1 LIRIV
6 DRYLVRETLLTW
18 AAVTAILMLILLSN
32 RFALL
37 LGDAA
42 SGLLPRDTVF
52 ELLGLASVSYFI
64 VVIPVAL
71 FLGVMLALGRLYRDS
86 EMTTLMA
93 CGVSPLQIYRPLIA
107 IAAMLAIILAV
118 LSLVVAPWAVRLTT
132 IIKTYGQHNAQ
143 VGSFESGRF
152 KVDQNGRG
160 VLYAAGVNR
169 NGHEL
174 QNVFI
179 EGPNGERQDVI
190 SADSGTRNV
199 SDESGAG
206 TLVLHDGYRYDGIP
220 GHADFR
226 IVKFAENGIRISP
239 SEPNLGPEGYAAM
252 PTHLLLKDP
261 EIAAASEFQWRL
273 SVPMSAL
280 LLTLLAVPLART
292 SPRQGRYGKLF
303 AAILTYAI
311 YSNMV
316 GIARVWLEKQIVPK
330 GIGIWWVPVLLLL
343 ATLLMLY
350 QQYGWR
356 GMFFTQPSDKH
367 ASD

>member
-1 LIRIV
+1 LTRIV
-6 DRYLVRETLLTW
+6 DRYLVRETVLTW

-42 SGLLPRDTVF
+42 AGRLPRDTVF

-64 VVIPVAL
+64 VVIPVSL
-71 FLGVMLALGRLYRDS
+71 FLAVMLALGRLYRDS

-93 CGVSPLQIYRPLIA
+93 CGVSPGQIYRPLMGIA
-107 IAAMLAIILAV
+107 VILAIILAG
-118 LSLVVAPWAVRLTT
+118 LSLEVAPWAVRLTT
-132 IIKTYGQHNAQ
+132 IIKNYGQHNAQ

-160 VLYAAGVNR
+160 VLYAAGVSG

-174 QNVFI
+174 QNVFMQ
-179 EGPNGERQDVI
+179 GPNGKRQDVI
-190 SADSGTRNV
+190 SANSGTRQV
-199 SDESGAG
+199 SGDSGAG

-220 GHADFR
+220 GQADFR
-226 IVKFAENGIRISP
+226 SVQFAEHGIRILP
-239 SEPNLGPEGYAAM
+239 SEPNLGPESYAAM
-252 PTHLLLKDP
+252 PTHMLLNSSAT
-261 EIAAASEFQWRL
+261 AAASEFQWRL
-273 SVPMSAL
+273 SVPLAAL

-303 AAILTYAI
+303 AAILAYVI
-311 YSNMV
+311 YSNLV
-316 GIARVWLEKQIVPK
+316 GIARVWLEKNIVPRS
-330 GIGIWWVPVLLLL
+330 IGIWWVPALLLL
-343 ATLLMLY
+343 ATSVLLY

-356 GMFFTQPSDKH
+356 GLFFPQRGAAH
-367 ASD
+367 ARD